1 MKIIQTS
8 FIEEEK
14 IIGNISKPSK
24 TAIKMQE
31 TKCDRCGKYSNNII
45 KYNSEQKMCIFCFSD
60 LMAKDRQLH
69 CD

>member
-24 TAIKMQE
+24 TAIKTQE
-31 TKCDRCGKYSNNII
+31 TKCNRCGKYSNNII
-45 KYNSEQKMCIFCFSD
+45 KYNSEEKICINCYCE
-60 LMAKDRQLH
+60 LIAKDRKLH

>member
-8 FIEEEK
+8 FIEEK
-14 IIGNISKPSK
+14 IVGKISKPSK

-31 TKCDRCGKYSNNII
+31 TKCDRCGRYSNNIVTYSSAEKI
-45 KYNSEQKMCIFCFSD
+45 CIFCFSD
-60 LMAKDRQLH
+60 LIAKDRQLH